1 VALRSLALKALATT
15 DTSYLSVAAHN
26 EYVFDK
32 TPALHHLEMLEQ
44 EVDAL
49 YHRQNTIILEP
60 RGAAKTTQ
68 GNTGFLSWV
77 IARFPR
83 VRIGLVSNTST
94 QADAFSRAIRLTV
107 EGNPRYRELYGN
119 LVSSTKWTN
128 SEWIRA
134 DSGLEGTKDATV
146 FAVGVGGAIISKR
159 FDLLFLDDILDKENT
174 RTPEQRAEVEF
185 WFEQTL
191 RPCLESDGVVIALG
205 TRWAA
210 EDLYEKLMTPL
221 AEGGKGWKALVRSAL
236 LRDDATGEEY
246 SYWPGH
252 WPASKLKEL
261 RAEMGSAMFAC
272 AYQNDI
278 TGLMS
283 GDIFRRENLGQS
295 FKTLPEGHTYS
306 IKMGID
312 LASSEKERADFT
324 ARAVT
329 ACDMCDRACGQRGD
343 YFVLSVYRDRRES
356 GHAEFVLDGYTAYPA
371 VSLVLVESQQ
381 FQSTLIQTVMEDYP
395 FIPIE
400 GRKTDTDKVTRARA
414 VAAKTE
420 AHKMWFHESLYEGPF
435 MGELLSFPTGHDDM
449 IDALGFSMDFGGDGF
464 TFGSVRA
471 QR

>member
-1 VALRSLALKALATT
+1 MDRVALRSLALRTLATE
-15 DTSYLSVAAHN
+15 TSGLYSVAAHN

-32 TPALHHLEMLEQ
+32 VPAPHHLEMLQYEL
-44 EVDAL
+44 DAI
-49 YHRQNTIILEP
+49 YKRDNTLVLEP

-68 GNTGFLSWV
+68 GNTGFLSWCV
-77 IARFPR
+77 ARFPR
-83 VRIGLVSNTST
+83 IRIGLVSNTST

-107 EGNPRYRELYGN
+107 EQNPRYRELYGN
-119 LVSSTKWTN
+119 LASATKWTN

-174 RTPEQRAEVEF
+174 KTPEQRAEVEF

-221 AEGGKGWKALVRSAL
+221 SEGGKGWRSLVRSAL
-236 LRDDATGEEY
+236 IRDEQGDEV
-246 SYWPGH
+246 SYWEQH
-252 WPASKLKEL
+252 WPAWKLKEL

-283 GDIFRRENLGQS
+283 GDIFRRENLSQS
-295 FKTLPEGHTYS
+295 FRSLPEGRHFI
-306 IKMGID
+306 IKMGVD
-312 LASSEKERADFT
+312 LASSEKERADYT
-324 ARAVT
+324 ARAIT
-329 ACDMCDRACGQRGD
+329 AVDRDNGD
-343 YFVLSVYRDRRES
+343 YYVLSVYRDRRES
-356 GHAEFVLDGYTAYPA
+356 GHAEFIYEGYAAYPNVA
-371 VSLVLVESQQ
+371 LVRVENQQ
-381 FQSTLIQTVMEDYP
+381 FQSTLIQEVMRDYP

-400 GRKTDTDKVTRARA
+400 GVRADTDKVTRARA

-420 AHKMWFHESLYEGPF
+420 AHKVWFHESLYDGPF
-435 MGELLSFPTGHDDM
+435 MPELLSFPTGHDDM
-449 IDALGFSMDFGGDGF
+449 IDALGYSMDLGGDGF
-464 TFGSVRA
+464 VFGSVRKG
-471 QR
+471 R